1 MDVGVIS
8 VRYARALLKNAV
20 IEKQEGIV
28 YQNMQCLMECYLH
41 VPDLRLTI
49 DNPMLS
55 KDKKQEVIKAACGKN
70 VCESTERFISLV
82 LKESR
87 EAALL
92 FMAASYITLYR
103 KHKNIICGKLTT
115 ASAVN
120 TIIENRMK
128 QLVEKY
134 TQGSVEFNT
143 EIDPDIL
150 GGFVLEYDTYRMD
163 ASVKTQLR
171 RILTELKNN

>member
-1 MDVGVIS
+1 
-8 VRYARALLKNAV
+8 
-20 IEKQEGIV
+20 
-28 YQNMQCLMECYLH
+28 
-41 VPDLRLTI
+41 
-49 DNPMLS
+49 
-55 KDKKQEVIKAACGKN
+55 
-70 VCESTERFISLV
+70 
-82 LKESR
+82 
-87 EAALL
+87 
-92 FMAASYITLYR
+92 MAASYITLYR

-120 TIIENRMK
+120 TVIENRMK